1 MALEL
6 VLALGSGPGYPRCH
20 LTALQRSLY
29 TLHPCELLGG
39 GREGGLGGLDAC
51 IVLVFKTTY
60 LTYLLYLGS
69 IGQMSA

>member
-29 TLHPCELLGG
+29 TLHPCELFGG
-39 GREGGLGGLDAC
+39 GRKGRRIGRRGWMHSICFQKLP
-51 IVLVFKTTY
+51 TY
-60 LTYLLYLGS
+60 HT
-69 IGQMSA
+69 